1 MSEAS
6 ITGGMAC
13 PSLSFGLAML
23 AYQEA
28 SADVGMATA
37 NDAEAMP
44 PATEA
49 LHPAPPLPVGL
60 IMYVMLRSASGG
72 AAGPGK
78 PRNPE
83 PGKTANPGA
92 TDTRRCFLRVRAAP
106 ARKDGCHGHAPLLF
120 ACPCR
125 AGQDPTDRVPPVRAN
140 LRTGAR
146 PHPGGEG
153 RGRLSWSRHRLH
165 GHANNNSAC
174 PWHPGEGLA
183 TACTDTRRTDARVR
197 GTQFARVRGT
207 PFWRVKAV
215 AVVVPKSL
223 HYENRPIG

>member
-1 MSEAS
+1 
-6 ITGGMAC
+6 
-13 PSLSFGLAML
+13 ML

-165 GHANNNSAC
+165 GHANGNGAC
-174 PWHPGEGLA
+174 PWHPY
-183 TACTDTRRTDARVR
+183 C
-197 GTQFARVRGT
+197 
-207 PFWRVKAV
+207 AV
-215 AVVVPKSL
+215 APVRQASSFLSWARKPWRSLGGMASRAGSLALPSAKSSTAWAAMRL
-223 HYENRPIG
+223 SLRICWTCRAARTSLPLKTSRQ